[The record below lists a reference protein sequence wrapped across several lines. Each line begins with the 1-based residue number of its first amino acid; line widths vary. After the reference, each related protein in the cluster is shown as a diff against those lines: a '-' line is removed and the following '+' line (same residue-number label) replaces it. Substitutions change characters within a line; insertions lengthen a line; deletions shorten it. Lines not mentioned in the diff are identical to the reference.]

1 MVVERAKDGKVF
13 QVALDQEMCDSLY
26 SDLKMYF
33 KGNKV
38 KILPTEIQG
47 IELS

>member
-33 KGNKV
+33 KGNIDIRV
-38 KILPTEIQG
+38 NLEAV
-47 IELS
+47 E